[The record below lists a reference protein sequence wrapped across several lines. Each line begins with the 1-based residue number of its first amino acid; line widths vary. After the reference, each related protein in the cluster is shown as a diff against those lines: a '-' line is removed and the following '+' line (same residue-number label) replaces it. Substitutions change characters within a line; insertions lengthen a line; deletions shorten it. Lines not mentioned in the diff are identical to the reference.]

1 MNNKVFIMSMWIC
14 GWNAIFMHLD
24 QETRDMIIYRD
35 TKLKL
40 ALDRLTDLID
50 WNAH

>member
-24 QETRDMIIYRD
+24 QETHMIIYRD